1 VLTRSGLSRAVRGA
15 LILSLALVASV
26 GAVPAARAGAGPAD
40 AQATEMVR
48 LINGVRAA
56 NSLPALNVDPALA
69 GLARDAPI
77 ACPSD
82 ASKVVSGRAK
92 DFATNGPPSHYLRL
106 CPSVMFVSVLQSVY
120 GYGSNGE
127 IDLDNLNYGT
137 GARLLTYT
145 GSKGTWQT
153 WTYYTN
159 QAGILGWMN
168 SATHRNIIVG
178 AYDRVGCGGWIG
190 GDGTF
195 FYDCLFSNG
204 GPGSVVAPPTRA
216 PFNNP
221 LPTAQPIPQATP
233 VPTPRPIAAV
243 TAPPKPAPTPAPT
256 ASPAAVDPTPSA
268 SSTMPVPAATLSVSP
283 TTSPT
288 ASPAPVLDAS
298 ESASPSVEMPQGA
311 RGGGASPSAPIESS
325 IVGVAAG
332 GVAGLLAACSGL
344 FLTIRRR
351 GRRKK
356 DAS

>member
-26 GAVPAARAGAGPAD
+26 GAVPTARAAAGPAD
-40 AQATEMVR
+40 AQANEMVR

-56 NSLPALNVDPALA
+56 NNLPALNVDPALA

-77 ACPSD
+77 ACPND

-168 SATHRNIIVG
+168 STSHRNIIVG

-204 GPGSVVAPPTRA
+204 GPGSLVAPPTRS

-221 LPTAQPIPQATP
+221 LPTAQPTPQATP
-233 VPTPRPIAAV
+233 IPTPRPTAAV
-243 TAPPKPAPTPAPT
+243 TAPPKPAPTRAPT
-256 ASPAAVDPTPSA
+256 ASPAAVDPSPQVSA
-268 SSTMPVPAATLSVSP
+268 TMPAPAATFSVAP
-283 TTSPT
+283 TEPPT
-288 ASPAPVLDAS
+288 AVPEAS
-298 ESASPSVEMPQGA
+298 KSASPPVEKPHRA
-311 RGGGASPSAPIESS
+311 PGGGASPTAPSDSS
-325 IVGVAAG
+325 IVGFAAG
-332 GVAGLLAACSGL
+332 GTAGLVAASSGL
-344 FLTIRRR
+344 FLTLRRR

-356 DAS
+356 DAG

>member
-1 VLTRSGLSRAVRGA
+1 MPSHAGLSRAVRSV
-15 LILSLALVASV
+15 LILGLALVASV
-26 GAVPAARAGAGPAD
+26 GGVPTARAAAGPAD

-56 NSLPALNVDPALA
+56 NNLPALNVDPTLA

-77 ACPSD
+77 ACPDD
-82 ASKVVSGRAK
+82 ASKVMAGRAK
-92 DFATNGPPSHYLRL
+92 DFATYGPPSHYLRL

-137 GARLLTYT
+137 SAHLLTYT

-168 SATHRNIIVG
+168 SPTHRNIIVG

-195 FYDCLFSNG
+195 YYDCLFSNG
-204 GPGSVVAPPTRA
+204 GPGSLVSPPTKA

-221 LPTAQPIPQATP
+221 LPTAQPTRQATP
-233 VPTPRPIAAV
+233 RPTPRPTAAV
-243 TAPPKPAPTPAPT
+243 TAPPKPPPTQARATSPVSSDPTTT
-256 ASPAAVDPTPSA
+256 ASA
-268 SSTMPVPAATLSVSP
+268 TMPAPAATLSASP
-283 TTSPT
+283 TGSHSAVPNASQS
-288 ASPAPVLDAS
+288 ASPAV
-298 ESASPSVEMPQGA
+298 VKPQA
-311 RGGGASPSAPIESS
+311 GGGRGRPGSPIDSS
-325 IVGVAAG
+325 VVGVAAG
-332 GVAGLLAACSGL
+332 GAAGLLAASSGL
-344 FLTIRRR
+344 ILTIRRR
-351 GRRKK
+351 ARRKK
-356 DAS
+356 DAGRART

>member
-1 VLTRSGLSRAVRGA
+1 VLTRSGLSRAMRGT
-15 LILSLALVASV
+15 LILGLALVASV
-26 GAVPAARAGAGPAD
+26 GAVPTARAAAGPAD

-56 NSLPALNVDPALA
+56 NNLPALNVDPTLA

-77 ACPSD
+77 ACPGD
-82 ASKVVSGRAK
+82 ASKVMAGRAK

-137 GARLLTYT
+137 GARLLTYA

-168 SATHRNIIVG
+168 SPTHRDIIVG
-178 AYDRVGCGGWIG
+178 VYDRVGCGGWIG

-195 FYDCLFSNG
+195 YYDCLFSNG

-221 LPTAQPIPQATP
+221 LPTAQPTP
-233 VPTPRPIAAV
+233 RPTPKPTPRLTAAV
-243 TAPPKPAPTPAPT
+243 TAPPKPVSTQAPT
-256 ASPAAVDPTPSA
+256 ASPAAIDPTPLA
-268 SSTMPVPAATLSVSP
+268 SPTMPAPAATLSVSP
-283 TTSPT
+283 
-288 ASPAPVLDAS
+288 S
-298 ESASPSVEMPQGA
+298 ESLSSVPGASKSVSPPAQKTHSA
-311 RGGGASPSAPIESS
+311 PGGGVSPGVPMDSS
-325 IVGVAAG
+325 VVGVAAG
-332 GVAGLLAACSGL
+332 GVAGLVAACSGL
-344 FLTIRRR
+344 VLTLRRR

-356 DAS
+356 DAG

>member
-1 VLTRSGLSRAVRGA
+1 MLTRSGLSRAMRGA

-26 GAVPAARAGAGPAD
+26 GAVPTARAAAGPAD

-56 NSLPALNVDPALA
+56 NNLPALNVDPALA

-77 ACPSD
+77 ACPGD

-137 GARLLTYT
+137 GVCLLTYA
-145 GSKGTWQT
+145 GNKGTWQT

-168 SATHRNIIVG
+168 SPTHRNIIVG
-178 AYDRVGCGGWIG
+178 TYDRVGCGGWIG

-195 FYDCLFSNG
+195 YYDCLFSNG

-221 LPTAQPIPQATP
+221 LPTAQPTPQATP
-233 VPTPRPIAAV
+233 KPTPRPTAAV
-243 TAPPKPAPTPAPT
+243 TAAPTPAPT
-256 ASPAAVDPTPSA
+256 RAPTAPPAAIDPTPQV
-268 SSTMPVPAATLSVSP
+268 SSTMPAPAATFSVAP
-283 TTSPT
+283 TEPPT
-288 ASPAPVLDAS
+288 AVPEAS
-298 ESASPSVEMPQGA
+298 KSASPPVAQPHRA
-311 RGGGASPSAPIESS
+311 LGGGVSPAAPIDSS
-325 IVGVAAG
+325 IVGFAAG
-332 GVAGLLAACSGL
+332 GVAGLVAASSGL